1 MHPRTDLLAMFSTF
15 IQFAGDRFGTWESDL
30 RLARSMQRELLQ
42 INENANRSEKFWT
55 LYWYRRYQEG
65 DATATQHLWAYL
77 QEPCYWAAERVTRR
91 FALVQCPLTDGFQI
105 AIANVDR
112 ILTGYNPDYGSSLKA
127 YAHRAFG
134 NCIRD
139 QLRQQNAINI
149 SSDWGLLRRLSQI
162 QLTQALQAA
171 GFVVIAPYILMWQCF
186 RAVCTPEP
194 SRLVRGLLPP
204 SDEQLDAIARRYNQQ
219 RHQLT
224 EENSSPLSNQDIY
237 PQQIN
242 LELMNLATLA
252 RAYLTPIVTSL
263 NQPQYDDSS
272 EEQVDTLPSDDNP
285 MVHLLAEEDYAQQQ
299 NYAKQ
304 IGIALENALL
314 DLETPNQELLSLYYQ
329 KGYTQAEIAEQLQI
343 KQYQVSRK
351 LHRIRRRLLL
361 SVVTWSQETLHIPP
375 ESTILANVSEVI
387 HEWLQRHYK

>member
-1 MHPRTDLLAMFSTF
+1 MHARTDILAMFSTF
-15 IQFAGDRFGTWESDL
+15 IQFAGERFDTWVSDP

-42 INENANRSEKFWT
+42 ANEEANRSEKFWT
-55 LYWYRRYQEG
+55 LYWYRRHQEE
-65 DATATQHLWAYL
+65 DANATKHLWAYV

-91 FALVQCPLTDGFQI
+91 FAIVQCPLADGFQI

-112 ILTGYNPDYGSSLKA
+112 ILKGYNPNYGSSLKA

-149 SSDWGLLRRLSQI
+149 SSDWGLLRRLSQT

-171 GFVVIAPYILMWQCF
+171 GFVETAHYILMWQCF
-186 RAVCTPEP
+186 RSVCTPEP
-194 SRLVRGLLPP
+194 SRLVRGLVAPN
-204 SDEQLDAIARRYNQQ
+204 DEQLDAIAHRYHQQ
-219 RHQLT
+219 RHQLSEQNT
-224 EENSSPLSNQDIY
+224 SLLSHQDID
-237 PQQIN
+237 PQQLN
-242 LELMNLATLA
+242 LELTYLATLV
-252 RAYLTPIVTSL
+252 RAYLTPTVISL

-285 MVHLLAEEDYAQQQ
+285 MTQLLVDEEYIQQQ

-304 IGIALENALL
+304 IGIALEKALL
-314 DLETPNQELLSLYYQ
+314 DLDDPSRLLLSLYYQ
-329 KGYTQAEIAEQLQI
+329 KSYTQTEIAKQLQI

-351 LHRIRRRLLL
+351 LNRIRRQLLM
-361 SVVTWSQETLHIPP
+361 SVFIWSQETLHIPA
-375 ESTILANVSEVI
+375 ESAILANVSDVI
-387 HEWLQRHYK
+387 HEWLQCHYE

>member
-1 MHPRTDLLAMFSTF
+1 
-15 IQFAGDRFGTWESDL
+15 
-30 RLARSMQRELLQ
+30 
-42 INENANRSEKFWT
+42 
-55 LYWYRRYQEG
+55 
-65 DATATQHLWAYL
+65 
-77 QEPCYWAAERVTRR
+77 
-91 FALVQCPLTDGFQI
+91 
-105 AIANVDR
+105 
-112 ILTGYNPDYGSSLKA
+112 
-127 YAHRAFG
+127 
-134 NCIRD
+134 
-139 QLRQQNAINI
+139 
-149 SSDWGLLRRLSQI
+149 
-162 QLTQALQAA
+162 
-171 GFVVIAPYILMWQCF
+171 
-186 RAVCTPEP
+186 
-194 SRLVRGLLPP
+194 
-204 SDEQLDAIARRYNQQ
+204 LDAIARRYNQQ

-242 LELMNLATLA
+242 LKLMNLATLA

-285 MVHLLAEEDYAQQQ
+285 MAHLLAEEDYAQQQ

-314 DLETPNQELLSLYYQ
+314 DLATPNQELLSLYYQ